1 MNNIVFGKTMV
12 DGSDASIL
20 GKYANR
26 HGLIAGATGTGKS
39 VTLMTVAESFANAG
53 VPVFIADVKGDIS
66 AVANSEDLTVEFWDI
81 YGEKGLPINVSLE
94 NVGSM
99 MLSKILNLSDT
110 QSGILTIAFK
120 YARDNN
126 ISIVSFDDLRS
137 ILNVLNDNRET
148 LSVQYGLINSQT
160 VAGVMRGILIFSEES
175 GEHFFNNPSF
185 DIMNFIRHDD
195 NGRGIVNIMDGT
207 KLVLNPSLY
216 STFLLW
222 MLTELFR
229 ILPEMG
235 DVEKPKFVYIFD
247 ESHLLFQ
254 DATPMLL
261 QKVEQVV
268 RLIRSKGVGVY
279 FCSQVPD
286 DIPNKVLA
294 QLGNKIQHALR
305 AFTPRDQKMIKSAA
319 ESFATNPDIDTFNT
333 LQSLGTGEALVS
345 CLSGRGVPD
354 MVQIVKVN
362 LPRFPLGE
370 VDASKRQA
378 IIQGSDFYVV
388 ADTVADVSQEMVRE
402 TPPNALS
409 EPPSTNAKAIMRGL
423 LPLPHGRSGAITENG
438 PRIERLTL
446 FQKFLRLLF

>member
-1 MNNIVFGKTMV
+1 MNNIVFGKSIV
-12 DGSDASIL
+12 DGSPVSIL

-39 VTLMTVAESFANAG
+39 VTLMTVAESLASAG
-53 VPVFIADVKGDIS
+53 IPVFIADVKGDIS
-66 AVANSEDLTVEFWDI
+66 AMANSEDLTVEFWDI
-81 YGEKGLPINVSLE
+81 YGEKGLPINVSLD

-99 MLSKILNLSDT
+99 MLSKILNLSET

-120 YARDNN
+120 YAKDNG
-126 ISIVSFDDLRS
+126 ISVTHFDDLRHV
-137 ILNVLNDNRET
+137 LNALNDNREA
-148 LSVQYGLINSQT
+148 LSIQYGLINAMT
-160 VAGVMRGILIFSEES
+160 VAGVMRAILIFSEES

-185 DIMNFIRHDD
+185 DILNFIRLDD
-195 NGRGIVNIMDGT
+195 SGRGVVNIMDGT

-286 DIPNKVLA
+286 DIPHKILA

-305 AFTPRDQKMIKSAA
+305 AFTPRDQKMIKSAS
-319 ESFATNPDIDTFNT
+319 ESFATNPNIDTFT
-333 LQSLGTGEALVS
+333 MLQSLGTGEALVS

-354 MVQIVKVN
+354 MVQHVKVN
-362 LPRFPLGE
+362 LPSFPLGE
-370 VDASKRQA
+370 VSSEKRRA
-378 IIQGSDFYVV
+378 IIHGSDFFMATVDEVIEPVV
-388 ADTVADVSQEMVRE
+388 KSSPMAARSIPNVR
-402 TPPNALS
+402 S
-409 EPPSTNAKAIMRGL
+409 IGIMRGL
-423 LPLPHGRSGAITENG
+423 LPLHVGRSGRAPDEAGSI
-438 PRIERLTL
+438 PRLT
-446 FQKFLRLLF
+446 FMQKLLRLIP